1 MPPETGRFE
10 KERNTSAVQTPQREL
25 WIRISLEA
33 RVPLKKPKRR
43 QNADQQFYS

>member
-10 KERNTSAVQTPQREL
+10 KERNTSAVKTPQKEL

-33 RVPLKKPKRR
+33 RVPLKKAQVSTECRS
-43 QNADQQFYS
+43 AVL